1 MFGKKRTK
9 STLPEFDQLWFGC
22 FLFVL
27 KEDRNLRIINKQTYI
42 GVDGL
47 EIQVKTK
54 LRQNNIE
61 SKELYSKRTGVKI
74 GRIKAISATGF
85 RLYINLP
92 KMVRTDNI
100 RPFGIIDKIHLEEVL
115 NEITNI
121 LVEFG
126 VNVCNAFIST
136 VEINATAQLDSNK
149 SVECIMNLLALMLLQ
164 ERNKVFLTAH
174 GKKNTCYKEVPL
186 SYDILRNTYQI
197 ESLKTSRLGNKSF
210 CWKFYNKGLEEGIQN
225 KGLL

>member
-85 RLYINLP
+85 RLYINRYTIDSGMESLTSNVTINLIP
-92 KMVRTDNI
+92 TGETYQQNKEDEQEIWEVENNI
-100 RPFGIIDKIHLEEVL
+100 IIDD
-115 NEITNI
+115 T
-121 LVEFG
+121 
-126 VNVCNAFIST
+126 SD
-136 VEINATAQLDSNK
+136 LDD
-149 SVECIMNLLALMLLQ
+149 EWG
-164 ERNKVFLTAH
+164 ED
-174 GKKNTCYKEVPL
+174 
-186 SYDILRNTYQI
+186 DIYM
-197 ESLKTSRLGNKSF
+197 G
-210 CWKFYNKGLEEGIQN
+210 
-225 KGLL
+225 

>member
-1 MFGKKRTK
+1 M
-9 STLPEFDQLWFGC
+9 
-22 FLFVL
+22 
-27 KEDRNLRIINKQTYI
+27 RIINKQTYI

-149 SVECIMNLLALMLLQ
+149 SVECIMNL
-164 ERNKVFLTAH
+164 
-174 GKKNTCYKEVPL
+174 
-186 SYDILRNTYQI
+186 
-197 ESLKTSRLGNKSF
+197 
-210 CWKFYNKGLEEGIQN
+210 
-225 KGLL
+225 